1 MVLEG
6 RIVGDEEV
14 VPTVIDQRRP
24 VVIASAI
31 SRRRQR
37 DRVGTR
43 TESSSVSRVSDT
55 L

>member
-31 SRRRQR
+31 SRRRSAT
-37 DRVGTR
+37 V
-43 TESSSVSRVSDT
+43 SVRAQNRHR
-55 L
+55 